1 MLGKGVSHLVHL
13 FIFAK
18 KLAETQGTFGCPIPI
33 CSAVF

>member
-1 MLGKGVSHLVHL
+1 MLGKGVSHLVHP

-18 KLAETQGTFGCPIPI
+18 KLVKPLGTFGRSVPI